1 MKFHKFNI
9 WAKRKFGIVSVTPF
23 DIERFIARHL
33 FSKRVLANAGEG
45 FHPGGKWTA
54 YPVDYPYTLR
64 YLMVAFAQ
72 PIDTQPAAGL
82 PGITLSPTVSL
93 YPTSRLAIPLGIATD
108 EPDNTSLDSVP
119 YGTNIALLG
128 GACMATL
135 IGVSDS
141 VITKGTLLC
150 GSTTTAGQLTAVPN
164 VPGSYWSPGLS
175 LSTSEGAAAQIE
187 FDPRVQ
193 VINVD
198 VIT

>member
-23 DIERFIARHL
+23 DVQRFIARHC
-33 FSKRVLANAGEG
+33 FSKRVLANAAEG

-54 YPVDYPYTLR
+54 YPIDFPYATR
-64 YLMVAFAQ
+64 YLMVSFAPQGSAQ
-72 PIDTQPAAGL
+72 PNPGL
-82 PGITLSPTVSL
+82 PGITLSPLINL
-93 YPTSRLAIPLGIATD
+93 YPTTRLAIPLGIATD

-119 YGTNIALLG
+119 YGTNVQLIG
-128 GACMATL
+128 GAAAATC

-141 VITKGTLLC
+141 VVTQGTLLV
-150 GSTTTAGQLTAVPN
+150 GSTTVAGELTSLPN
-164 VPGSYWSPGLS
+164 VPGSYWSPGLA
-175 LSTSEGAAAQIE
+175 LSTSEGLGAQIE

-193 VINVD
+193 VVNVD